1 MEENIPESETILYP
15 ESHLNSPLVAQRLAA
30 YLEYS
35 GLQHNQ
41 LLTDKTVVYN
51 IRRRL
56 NLFGYPTNLKVLQVS
71 GALIRPWVAPNGK
84 YIHIPYPECNLK
96 MFRFTDPRITRRL
109 ESVLNHANSTYTMIS
124 KNLLDCLNRV
134 RSNGGLVS
142 GLSDDDNQ
150 TNTNKIIDLPE
161 TMIASQW
168 YEPFLFWFT
177 IKTEMRSCVK
187 TAQGNVLGKRD
198 APVVIRSESVLIVLN
213 KYLAYIVNHT
223 SKEVYYLTF
232 EMILMMCDVVE
243 GRLMCDIAMNCDPK
257 YGVLLPNVKSLW
269 IFIDGLFTDLGNN
282 TYNIVSLLEPLTLGF
297 LQLRDESPVLAG
309 AFLEHCLTELIEEL
323 KANGYTDEADHKTVL
338 HLIRQIF
345 NIDDIHLLAEMF
357 SFFRSFGHPILEA
370 EEAAA
375 KVREHMH
382 KPKVISFEVLMK
394 GHAVFCATIINGFRE
409 RHGGAWPPLTL
420 PEHAAQSI
428 KSAQI
433 NNEAITDALSITHWK
448 SFCGIKFAC
457 FMPLSLDEDLT
468 MYMKDKALAAIAKEW
483 DAPYPV
489 DVMNY
494 RPPSQTTSR
503 RLVDVFINDSQFD
516 PYEMI
521 RYVLS
526 GDYLIDKDFNL
537 SYSLKEKETKRV
549 GRLFA
554 KMNYKM
560 RACQV
565 IAESLIANGVGN
577 FFKDNGMAK
586 DEHSLAKT
594 LHKLSISGVPRNN
607 AYNESVLKL
616 VTGEKSKFGSSIKQA
631 GSHTRTKDPKSAYI
645 DEYTSH
651 PITELPEQYETIST
665 FLTTDL
671 QKFCLN
677 WRAETINIFAER
689 LNEIYGLPGFFNW
702 LHKRLE
708 RSTLYV
714 CDPYCP
720 PNLPH
725 HINIEDTPCDHIFI
739 KYPMGGIEGFNQKL
753 WTIATIPFLYLS
765 AYEVGVR
772 IASVVQGDNE
782 AIAITKRVPSTY
794 PYWLKK
800 QESSETAK
808 VYFNRLRYNMGMI
821 GHNLK
826 ANETIISSHFFVYS
840 KQIYYDGVALS
851 QSLKSISRC
860 VFWSETIVDESR
872 SACSN
877 IATTMTKAIE
887 KGYSRNVGY
896 AICILKT
903 IQQLMISLDFT
914 INPYMTPD
922 IKNPILGNRQWLI
935 HAALTPAPLGGFN
948 YINMSRIYVRN
959 IGDPVT
965 ASLADVKRLI
975 KSNILTPI
983 MLQRIMNQDPGDSS
997 FLDWANDPY
1006 SANIPNTQ
1014 SITKMIKNITARNIL
1029 IHSPN
1034 PMLKGL
1040 FHAGTPD
1047 EDRLLAIFLMD
1058 RQVIIPRAAHEIMD
1072 NSISG
1077 AREHIAG
1084 MLDTTKGLIKSGL
1097 RIGGL
1102 RSRLVTR
1109 IATYDIEQFR
1119 RFNELMKVSH
1129 INQLIDQDVCSVAL
1143 AKALRQHM
1151 WGHLTRGRII
1161 YGLEVP
1167 DILEAS
1173 HGVFISGHEDCSLC
1187 SAGGKNYAWFFT
1199 PAMCDLDAVQQ
1210 PSNAI
1215 RVPYVGST
1223 TDERSDIKIGH
1234 VRNPSKALKAA
1245 IRIATIYTWAFG
1257 DNDQSWQEACI
1268 IANQR
1273 ANINLTDLKLIT
1285 PISTSTNL
1293 AHRMRD
1299 RSTQV
1304 KYSSTSLNRASRY
1317 TTISNDNL
1325 NFIIDGVK
1333 VDTNYVFQQGML
1345 LGLSIIEDKFR
1356 HLSNTGALNTVLH
1369 LHIIEDC
1376 CIVRMTDHPNVVS
1389 QNTCPVIQPPQNN
1402 KLIFDPSPIIER
1414 DQLKLDQQRYRIALV
1429 DFTLWSTSDLS
1440 RGLAQS
1446 LAITIIELVTRSEN
1460 DHLNEIKSVES
1471 DDDIKSLITEFLLV
1485 NPKLL
1490 GLHLG
1495 QAAAIHWGFDIHY
1508 RRPRGMYQMIELMHR
1523 LLSRASHGSFSVLTN
1538 ALSHK
1543 QVFKRLWDSDL
1554 IEPTSGHLLDQQNL
1568 IVTAVDFLVECYS
1581 IYLHYWLSDECASPQ
1596 YILCEADEDILT
1608 TRYELTQAKHL
1619 AMLNDLYNMTD
1630 NTPQIRGLTAI
1641 EKCRVLRTSLERASR
1656 SNDQSFDW
1664 NLDDLAIIAYPASL
1678 TYIRRGT
1685 IKQLRMRSPDPALL
1699 TIAES
1704 TNSSPI
1710 EILTNYTISIP
1721 KQEDMPPLY
1730 QYPILEVLPDL
1741 ATFKSCPL
1749 LSSSRNE
1756 HVDYSHHMYRR
1767 VGLNSTSCYKAIE
1780 LSNHVRGHFDQS
1792 SPRLFLGEGSGAM
1805 LSTYYNTLGPAL
1817 SYYNTGV
1824 FTDQVRGQR
1833 EFSPYPAEVALVSK
1847 HNGNLNQLSDKI
1859 SILFNGRPESTWIGD
1874 MECYTYIL
1882 NTVKLGTCSFIHC
1895 DIEGTGSKGKLQI
1908 LQELCH
1914 VFSIAVACG
1923 SQGSIMIL
1931 KLMPLGNDWT
1941 AELIRVMAEHYEE
1954 GYLCFPWYS
1963 NPDSTECYLFLKGLK
1978 ATQVIDPAL
1987 VYNRLS
1993 TRMTHGG
2000 TMFYNWVVRTKH
2012 LLAHQF
2018 LDGSNLSYLT
2028 ERNIGIISTHL
2039 SKLTAMEKYLCGTGF
2054 QLNGV
2059 KAIKRLSSHD
2069 PGYGSRPL
2077 KAGLIAAYK
2086 ELLYTYSM
2094 GNNDHHMLQPYPLL
2108 EISKIREIVRDIIKK
2123 TYILQI
2129 LDGDCDRISGVLR
2142 LVQCLRKGV
2151 FFYDLTDRE
2160 LNYTCPPYIYKKLL
2174 STDLRKQWV
2183 FEITV
2188 PETKLWWK
2196 AIGYS
2201 FLM

>member
-1 MEENIPESETILYP
+1 MASEHHDGDTILYP
-15 ESHLNSPLVAQRLAA
+15 ESHLNSPLVAQRLVA

-35 GLQHNQ
+35 GLHYNQ
-41 LLTDKTVVYN
+41 VLSDKTVINN
-51 IRRRL
+51 IRGRL
-56 NLFGYPTNLKVLQVS
+56 ATFGYPTNLKVLQIS
-71 GALIRPWVAPNGK
+71 GALIRPWVHPQGK
-84 YIHIPYPECNLK
+84 YSHVPYPECNLR
-96 MFRFTDPRITRRL
+96 MFSYSDAKISRRL
-109 ESVLNHANSTYTMIS
+109 EGVLNHANSTYSIIS
-124 KNLLDCLNRV
+124 DKLSQCL
-134 RSNGGLVS
+134 RSVKSKCGLIPEV
-142 GLSDDDNQ
+142 DDDDEKAGINR
-150 TNTNKIIDLPE
+150 ILDLPE
-161 TMIASQW
+161 IMLSSQW

-177 IKTEMRSCVK
+177 VKTEMRSCVK
-187 TAQGNVLGKRD
+187 NSQGSALGRKD
-198 APVVIRSESVLIVLN
+198 SPVVIRSESTLLVLN
-213 KYLAYIVNHT
+213 KYLAYLLNHS
-223 SKEVYYLTF
+223 SKEAYYLTF
-232 EMILMMCDVVE
+232 EMVLMMCDVVE
-243 GRLMCDIAMNCDPK
+243 GRLMCETAMNCDPK
-257 YGVLLPNVKSLW
+257 YGVLLPNVRSLW
-269 IFIDGLFTDLGNN
+269 IFIDGLFPDLGNN

-297 LQLRDESPVLAG
+297 LQLRDESPILAG
-309 AFLEHCLTELIEEL
+309 AFLDHCLTEVIEEL
-323 KANGYTDEADHKTVL
+323 RSNGYTDEDDHKSVL
-338 HLIRQIF
+338 RIIRSIF
-345 NIDDIHLLAEMF
+345 NIDNLHLLAEMF
-357 SFFRSFGHPILEA
+357 SFFRAFGHPILEA
-370 EEAAA
+370 EEAAE

-382 KPKVISFEVLMK
+382 KPKVVSFEVLMK
-394 GHAVFCATIINGFRE
+394 GHAIFCATIINGFRD
-409 RHGGAWPPLTL
+409 RHGGAWPPLKL
-420 PEHAAQSI
+420 PDHAAQPI
-428 KSAQI
+428 KAAQI
-433 NNEAITDALSITHWK
+433 NNEALTDALSVTHWK
-448 SFCGIKFAC
+448 SFCGLKFSC

-489 DVMNY
+489 EVMNY

-503 RLVDVFINDSQFD
+503 RLIDVFINDSQFD
-516 PYEMI
+516 PYDMI

-526 GDYLIDKDFNL
+526 GEYLIDKDFNL
-537 SYSLKEKETKRV
+537 SYSLKEKETKKI

-594 LHKLSISGVPRNN
+594 LHRLSISGVPRNN
-607 AYNESVLKL
+607 AYDKSVFKL
-616 VTGEKSKFGSSIKQA
+616 VKGSKSQFGNSSVPLDA
-631 GSHTRTKDPKSAYI
+631 TASTPKKAYV
-645 DEYTSH
+645 DEYTSQ
-651 PITELPEQYETIST
+651 PIHEIPEQYETIST

-689 LNEIYGLPGFFNW
+689 LNEIYGLPGFFQW

-720 PNLPH
+720 PKLNH
-725 HINIEDTPCDHIFI
+725 HISIDDTPPDHIYI
-739 KYPMGGIEGFNQKL
+739 KNPMGGIEGFNQKL

-808 VYFNRLRYNMGMI
+808 IYFSRLRYNMGMI

-826 ANETIISSHFFVYS
+826 ANETILSSHFFVYS

-851 QSLKSISRC
+851 QALKSISRC

-877 IATTMTKAIE
+877 IATTITKAIE
-887 KGYSRNVGY
+887 KGYSRNIGY
-896 AICILKT
+896 AICVLKT
-903 IQQLMISLDFT
+903 IQQIMISLDFT

-922 IKNPILGNRQWLI
+922 IKNPIIGNRQWLI

-965 ASLADVKRLI
+965 ASLADVKRLV
-975 KSNILTPI
+975 SAGILAASI
-983 MLQRIMNQDPGDSS
+983 LQKVMNQEPGDSN

-1040 FHAGTPD
+1040 FHTGTPE
-1047 EDRLLAIFLMD
+1047 EDKLLAIFLMD
-1058 RQVIIPRAAHEIMD
+1058 RQVINPRAAHEIMD

-1084 MLDTTKGLIKSGL
+1084 MLDTTKGLIRSGL

-1102 RSRLVTR
+1102 RSRLISR

-1119 RFNELMKVSH
+1119 RFNELMKVTH
-1129 INQLIDQDVCSVAL
+1129 VNPLIDQDVCSVAL

-1151 WGHLTRGRII
+1151 WGHLSRGRII

-1173 HGVFISGHEDCSLC
+1173 QGVFISGHEDCSVC
-1187 SAGGKNYAWFFT
+1187 TAGSKNYAWFFT
-1199 PAMCDLDAVQQ
+1199 PAECDLDAVRS

-1245 IRIATIYTWAFG
+1245 IRIATVYTWAYG
-1257 DNDQSWQEACI
+1257 DSDASWEEACT

-1273 ANINLTDLKLIT
+1273 ANISLTDLKLIT
-1285 PISTSTNL
+1285 PISTSANL

-1299 RSTQV
+1299 KSTQV

-1325 NFIIDGVK
+1325 NFMIDGVK

-1345 LGLSIIEDKFR
+1345 LGLSVIEDKFR
-1356 HLSNTGALNTVLH
+1356 CESTTGSFNTVFH
-1369 LHIIEDC
+1369 LHIIDDC
-1376 CIVRMTDHPNVVS
+1376 CIIKVTDHPNITS
-1389 QNTCPVIQPPQNN
+1389 QTICPIITPPMNN
-1402 KLIFDPSPIIER
+1402 RLIFDPDPIIER
-1414 DQLKLDQQRYRIALV
+1414 DQVRLDQQRYRVALV
-1429 DFTLWSTSDLS
+1429 DFTLWSTSDLG

-1446 LAITIIELVTRSEN
+1446 LSITIVELITKSEN
-1460 DHLNEIKSVES
+1460 DHLNEITAVES
-1471 DDDIKSLITEFLLV
+1471 DDDIKSLITEFLIV

-1495 QAAAIHWGFDIHY
+1495 QAIAINWGFEIHY
-1508 RRPRGMYQMIELMHR
+1508 RRPKGMYQMIELMHK
-1523 LLSRASHGSFSVLTN
+1523 LLSRASHGSFTVLTN

-1543 QVFKRLWDSDL
+1543 QVYQRLWDSDL
-1554 IEPTSGHLLDQQNL
+1554 VEPSSGHLLDQQNL
-1568 IVTAVDFLVECYS
+1568 IVTAIDFLVECYS
-1581 IYLHYWLSDECASPQ
+1581 IYLHFWLSDECVSPQ
-1596 YILCEADEDILT
+1596 YIICESDEDILMN
-1608 TRYELTQAKHL
+1608 RYELTQARHL
-1619 AMLNDLYNMTD
+1619 AMLNDLYNKAD
-1630 NTPQIRGLTAI
+1630 NTPQIRGLDPI
-1641 EKCRVLRTSLERASR
+1641 QKCNVLRDSIDKAAKAS
-1656 SNDQSFDW
+1656 DQSLDW

-1685 IKQLRMRSPDPALL
+1685 IKQLRMRAPDPSMLL
-1699 TIAES
+1699 LAGSGHSDPVE
-1704 TNSSPI
+1704 
-1710 EILTNYTISIP
+1710 LLVDRVLKVP
-1721 KQEDMPPLY
+1721 KPEDMPPIY
-1730 QYPILEVLPDL
+1730 QFPVLEVLPDL

-1749 LSSSRNE
+1749 LKPSRTNTS
-1756 HVDYSHHMYRR
+1756 DYSHHMYRR
-1767 VGLNSTSCYKAIE
+1767 VGLNSTSCYKAVE
-1780 LSNHVRGHFDQS
+1780 LSNHIRGHFDHS
-1792 SPRLFLGEGSGAM
+1792 GPRLFLGEGSGAM
-1805 LSTYYNTLGPAL
+1805 LATYFSSLGPAK
-1817 SYYNTGV
+1817 SFYNTGV

-1833 EFSPYPAEVALVSK
+1833 EFSPYPAEVALVAK
-1847 HNGNLNQLSDKI
+1847 NGGNLNNLVENLT
-1859 SILFNGRPESTWIGD
+1859 ILFNGKPESTWLGN

-1882 NTVKLGTCSFIHC
+1882 NTVKLGTCSLVHC
-1895 DIEGTGSKGKLQI
+1895 DIEGTGDKGRLQI

-1914 VFSIAVACG
+1914 VCSIAIACG
-1923 SQGSIMIL
+1923 SQGSVLMV
-1931 KLMPLGNDWT
+1931 KLMPLGDDWT
-1941 AELIRVMAEHYEE
+1941 PELIRVMSEHYQE
-1954 GYLCFPWYS
+1954 GFVCFPWYS

-1978 ATQVIDPAL
+1978 ATQVIDPTL
-1987 VYNRLS
+1987 MYNRLS
-1993 TRMTHGG
+1993 TRMTYGG
-2000 TMFYNWVVRTKH
+2000 SMFYNWVVKTKH
-2012 LLAHQF
+2012 NLAHQF
-2018 LDGSNLSYLT
+2018 LEGSNLIYLT
-2028 ERNIGIISTHL
+2028 EKNLRLISQHL
-2039 SKLTAMEKYLCGTGF
+2039 NRLTTIEKYLCGAGF
-2054 QLNGV
+2054 QLNGPKV
-2059 KAIKRLSSHD
+2059 IKRLASHD
-2069 PGYGSRPL
+2069 PSYGSRPL
-2077 KAGLIAAYK
+2077 KAGLVAAYK
-2086 ELLYTYSM
+2086 ELLYTYSVSHS
-2094 GNNDHHMLQPYPLL
+2094 DHHLLQPYPLL
-2108 EISKIREIVRDIIKK
+2108 ESSKIREVVRDIVKK
-2123 TYILQI
+2123 THILQI
-2129 LDGDCDRISGVLR
+2129 LDGDANRQAGVSR
-2142 LVQCLRKGV
+2142 LVQCLRRGV
-2151 FFYDLTDRE
+2151 FFFDLTDRE
-2160 LNYTCPPYIYKKLL
+2160 INYVCPPYLYKKLI
-2174 STDLRKQWV
+2174 STDIRKQWV

-2188 PETKLWWK
+2188 PEAKLWWK